1 MVSSIGKMKNL
12 KVNLGRVLKTLVRVH
27 GIQLLLSGTYNADP
41 HPGNVVILPDGR
53 LRLLDYGMVG
63 RLPLRD
69 HETIAKT
76 IVALSDNDKT
86 TARINQENGY
96 KDKVR
101 SFIQITLKMTL
112 DRFCHLPP
120 QSD

>member
-1 MVSSIGKMKNL
+1 MASSIGKKKKL
-12 KVNLGRVLKTLVRVH
+12 KVNPGRVLKTLVRMH
-27 GIQLLLSGTYNADP
+27 GIQILLSGTSNADLY
-41 HPGNVVILPDGR
+41 PGNVVILLDGR

-63 RLPLRD
+63 RLSLRD
-69 HETIAKT
+69 RETIAKT

-86 TARINQENGY
+86 TARINQQNGY
-96 KDKVR
+96 KVR
-101 SFIQITLKMTL
+101 SFIQSTLKMTL